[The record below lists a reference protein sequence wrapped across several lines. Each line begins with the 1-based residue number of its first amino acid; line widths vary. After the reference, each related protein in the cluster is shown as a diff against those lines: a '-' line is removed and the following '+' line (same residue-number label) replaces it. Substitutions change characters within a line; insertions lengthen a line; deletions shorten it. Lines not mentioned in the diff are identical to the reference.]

1 MCSIRSSRPTPMPRR
16 CSSGC
21 SPTLSSAELVETKRV
36 PTLDLRVAES
46 ARSWLTEAEDA
57 GLGEYDHSAV
67 LPRILGPK
75 GSTGLPG
82 ELDHIA
88 VRVPALD
95 ADVIRLVG
103 FLHDLVCRAR
113 HAIKKGA
120 YLRRAASY

>member
-57 GLGEYDHSAV
+57 GLGEYDH
-67 LPRILGPK
+67 
-75 GSTGLPG
+75 
-82 ELDHIA
+82 IA

-103 FLHDLVCRAR
+103 FLHDLDAVACETVPE
-113 HAIKKGA
+113 GA
-120 YLRRAASY
+120 YLRRAAGCAKTEVQEAR